1 MSKAEAKLPD
11 SFEEALKELEAI
23 VRRLES
29 GGQDLEAAIK
39 DYERGMALKGLCE
52 KRLSEAKLKV
62 DKIIGTK
69 DGKPVTEPFAAEE

>member
-1 MSKAEAKLPD
+1 MSKKEALPD

-39 DYERGMALKGLCE
+39 DYERGAALKTLCE
-52 KRLSEAKLKV
+52 KRLSEARLKV
-62 DKIIGTK
+62 EKIIGAK
-69 DGKPVTEPFAAEE
+69 EGKPVTEPFSAE